1 MRRLLS
7 SGSRRYALLL
17 LLVGAGSLA
26 LMGNSCA
33 PAPTKP
39 PAPASADLSVTK
51 TDTPD
56 PVVAGSDL
64 TYTITVAN
72 AGPSDA
78 QNVGLSDAV
87 PAGTTFVAVAPDPAF
102 TCTTPPVGE
111 TGTVSCNATNAFP
124 SGAMATFTLA
134 VHLNASAPP
143 GLPISN
149 HATVSSDAADPNPDN
164 NTATEPTNV
173 VGAPA
178 DLSVT
183 NTDSP
188 DPVAAGSNLTYTITV
203 SKNGPN
209 AAQNVTMSDGVQTG
223 TTFVSFAQI
232 GFSCFT
238 PPVGE
243 AGGVTCLI
251 GALPSGA
258 TATFTLV
265 VHVNA
270 AMPAGATMAN
280 TATSSTSSSDPTPG
294 NNTATTATTVAAAS

>member
-56 PVVAGSDL
+56 
-64 TYTITVAN
+64 
-72 AGPSDA
+72 
-78 QNVGLSDAV
+78 
-87 PAGTTFVAVAPDPAF
+87 
-102 TCTTPPVGE
+102 PPVGE

-203 SKNGPN
+203 SNTGPN